1 MYTRIT
7 KAIDQE
13 IRLALRRSQNFQ
25 SAIPYMT
32 WFTSILSN
40 NMHFEISTDTE
51 FNQQQKYKST
61 QIALK
66 QYSGNF
72 IFDLST
78 KILF

>member
-1 MYTRIT
+1 
-7 KAIDQE
+7 
-13 IRLALRRSQNFQ
+13 
-25 SAIPYMT
+25 
-32 WFTSILSN
+32 
-40 NMHFEISTDTE
+40 MHFEISTDTE